1 LRPGA
6 TFHDGEPATAAAV
19 RDIVSTELQKY
30 LGPAFDDVQEIRAS
44 APYELEFLLERRST
58 FLLDG
63 LDVLIQRGDSPI
75 GTGPFAVA
83 AQGPHD
89 TEMRA
94 NDHYH
99 ADRPRIDRIIFKSY
113 ESVRSAW
120 ADMLRG
126 RVDML
131 YEIGADAL
139 ESLRPSTQARIFTFQ
154 RSYAFLVILNVQHT
168 HLQSRP
174 FRQALN
180 AAIDRTSL
188 VSQGLGGHGLP
199 ADGPVWPQH
208 WAYDQDLPRFRFQPR
223 RVTNSTNPV
232 RITCLLMTDSSH
244 ERMALLLQR
253 QLRSVGVEIAFEQL
267 PSDQFVARVQAGHFE
282 AALADARMGP
292 SILQQFLFWYSN
304 GPNNWGHFS
313 SDSVDRTLDQ
323 IRAAPDDATYR
334 AGVAAFQ
341 RAIIDD
347 PPAIFLAWGER
358 LRAVSTRFEVPS
370 QPGRDI
376 LIAPVLRLWRPAA
389 QGRLT
394 SPN

>member
-1 LRPGA
+1 
-6 TFHDGEPATAAAV
+6 
-19 RDIVSTELQKY
+19 
-30 LGPAFDDVQEIRAS
+30 
-44 APYELEFLLERRST
+44 
-58 FLLDG
+58 
-63 LDVLIQRGDSPI
+63 
-75 GTGPFAVA
+75 
-83 AQGPHD
+83 
-89 TEMRA
+89 
-94 NDHYH
+94 
-99 ADRPRIDRIIFKSY
+99 
-113 ESVRSAW
+113 
-120 ADMLRG
+120 
-126 RVDML
+126 ML

-341 RAIIDD
+341 RAILDD